1 MKKITTFI
9 IIIIVFSACNVIS
22 KSKITKITIGHEKI
36 NIPAPDNYISIGED
50 NFQRIQKN
58 FAISN
63 NISCIFLD
71 SSNYNRILKNEEII
85 LQKHPLSAILV
96 SKKNEFREY
105 TDYIFKNII
114 NHEKHDMKQKII
126 QIFDNEKPNMKDI
139 NNFVDT
145 TAIQGMIPLYIL
157 NDNENYFSVLNFQ
170 LQNCNMKDIKYLYI
184 ITDLRIKNKMIG
196 ALIMTVYENSE
207 SINKIKQISE
217 SWTNKII
224 ETNR

>member
-1 MKKITTFI
+1 
-9 IIIIVFSACNVIS
+9 
-22 KSKITKITIGHEKI
+22 
-36 NIPAPDNYISIGED
+36 
-50 NFQRIQKN
+50 
-58 FAISN
+58 
-63 NISCIFLD
+63 
-71 SSNYNRILKNEEII
+71 
-85 LQKHPLSAILV
+85 
-96 SKKNEFREY
+96 
-105 TDYIFKNII
+105 
-114 NHEKHDMKQKII
+114 MKQKII